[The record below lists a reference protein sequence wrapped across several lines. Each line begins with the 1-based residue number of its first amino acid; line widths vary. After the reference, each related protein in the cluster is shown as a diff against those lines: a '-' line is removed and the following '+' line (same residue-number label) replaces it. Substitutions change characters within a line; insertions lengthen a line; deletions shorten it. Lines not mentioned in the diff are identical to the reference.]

1 MRLLSVAIEE
11 IPDAATRSVDDTGKE
26 DEFGAKDYRTELE
39 LKPDH
44 LSRPLFVVRPRI

>member
-1 MRLLSVAIEE
+1 MRLSSVVIEE

-44 LSRPLFVVRPRI
+44 LSRPLFVVRPWK